1 MQRFHDFF
9 QKKFL
14 KHFLC
19 TRLRA
24 TISRNFHILFL
35 ESATRKKNG
44 NVIKL
49 QFFLFFLGVEIDS
62 ETANVIRIF
71 EDKPL
76 MLTSDFDTSATDDTT
91 DDEDDTKSMRSRQA
105 LAKRRLNLTPGLPE
119 DTTYSMREFMHG
131 KLILIVYK
139 LGK

>member
-1 MQRFHDFF
+1 MQRFHGIFTYY
-9 QKKFL
+9 KK
-14 KHFLC
+14 KV
-19 TRLRA
+19 
-24 TISRNFHILFL
+24 
-35 ESATRKKNG
+35 

-49 QFFLFFLGVEIDS
+49 QFFLFFLGTEIDS

-76 MLTSDFDTSATDDTT
+76 MLTSDFDTSTT
-91 DDEDDTKSMRSRQA
+91 DDEDDTKSMRSRQV

-131 KLILIVYK
+131 KLILRVYK

>member
-1 MQRFHDFF
+1 MQRFHEFF
-9 QKKFL
+9 QKKFP
-14 KHFLC
+14 KHFFVLASPC
-19 TRLRA
+19 NDFTEFSH
-24 TISRNFHILFL
+24 TIKKGLKRNQTPIFP
-35 ESATRKKNG
+35 
-44 NVIKL
+44 
-49 QFFLFFLGVEIDS
+49 LFFLGVEIDS

-91 DDEDDTKSMRSRQA
+91 DDEDDTKSMRSRQV

-131 KLILIVYK
+131 KLILRVYK

>member
-1 MQRFHDFF
+1 LQRFHGIF
-9 QKKFL
+9 
-14 KHFLC
+14 
-19 TRLRA
+19 TYY
-24 TISRNFHILFL
+24 
-35 ESATRKKNG
+35 KKNV

-49 QFFLFFLGVEIDS
+49 QFFLIFLGVEIDS

-91 DDEDDTKSMRSRQA
+91 DDEDDTKSMRSRQV

-131 KLILIVYK
+131 KFFLSWVKLLLSGVKKEIFTKILKHSLNKK
-139 LGK
+139 LQANCFQ

>member
-1 MQRFHDFF
+1 M
-9 QKKFL
+9 
-14 KHFLC
+14 C

>member
-1 MQRFHDFF
+1 MGVVNLRHRNSRAQA
-9 QKKFL
+9 QL
-14 KHFLC
+14 KLYTLSDHF
-19 TRLRA
+19 TQIA
-24 TISRNFHILFL
+24 LFL
-35 ESATRKKNG
+35 
-44 NVIKL
+44 L
-49 QFFLFFLGVEIDS
+49 
-62 ETANVIRIF
+62 F

-91 DDEDDTKSMRSRQA
+91 DDEDDTKSMRSRQV

-131 KLILIVYK
+131 KLILRVYK